1 MWRVSGI
8 GSRRVWSPTPLSCS
22 KRRAGFGSSSS
33 CRRSNN
39 GRSSRH
45 LTPSTE
51 HLALLSSIP
60 AAFVV
65 PHTQPA
71 PVHLLPRG
79 DGGGDG
85 VDSVV
90 YPRPHHFAGIA
101 SSGGE
106 PSGSRGHTGYA
117 RVEGIDPHDG
127 RIDHPCVC
135 HHSHSALVEVQFA
148 PAIRARG

>member
-1 MWRVSGI
+1 MSRVSGI

-39 GRSSRH
+39 GRSSWH

-60 AAFVV
+60 AAFVI

-71 PVHLLPRG
+71 TVHLLPRG

-85 VDSVV
+85 VDPVL
-90 YPRPHHFAGIA
+90 YPRPDHFAGTA
-101 SSGGE
+101 SSGSE
-106 PSGSRGHTGYA
+106 PSGSRRHARYP
-117 RVEGIDPHDG
+117 RVEGIDPHYG
-127 RIDHPCVC
+127 RIDHPRLC
-135 HHSHSALVEVQFA
+135 HHPYSALVEVQLA
-148 PAIRARG
+148 PA